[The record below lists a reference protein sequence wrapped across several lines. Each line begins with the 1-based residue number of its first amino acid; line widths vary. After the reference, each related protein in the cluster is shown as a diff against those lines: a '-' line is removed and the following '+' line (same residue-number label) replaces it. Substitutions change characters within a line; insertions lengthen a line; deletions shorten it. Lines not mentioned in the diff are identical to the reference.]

1 MTTLTVKTA
10 KASDETSI
18 IDTIVLAL
26 SPDPF
31 MRWLYPDPHNY
42 LRHFPRL
49 IRTFGGKAFEHTGA
63 YYMDGYSG
71 AELWLL
77 PNVYQDVEALITLLK
92 HTVSEQDLETV
103 MAILNQMERFHPKEP
118 HWYLSF
124 LGVDPVKQNY
134 GFGSAL
140 LNHALLQCDQDS
152 KLAYVESSNSRNLPF
167 YERHGFEVMG
177 TIQAG
182 TSPPLFPMCRKPR

>member
-10 KASDETSI
+10 KVSDEASI
-18 IDTIVLAL
+18 IDIIVLAL
-26 SPDPF
+26 SSDPV
-31 MRWLYPDPHNY
+31 MRWLYPEPHNY
-42 LRHFPRL
+42 LRHFPSL
-49 IRTFGGKAFEHTGA
+49 IRSYGGKAFENTGA

-71 AELWLL
+71 AELWLR
-77 PNVYQDVEALITLLK
+77 PNVYQDAEALIIMLK
-92 HTVSEQDLETV
+92 NTVSEQNQEAL
-103 MAILNQMERFHPKEP
+103 MAMLKQMEHFHPKEP

-124 LGVDPVKQNY
+124 LGVDPAKQNY

-140 LNHALLQCDQDS
+140 LKHALLQCDQDS
-152 KLAYVESSNSRNLPF
+152 KLAYVESSNLRNLPF

-182 TSPPLFPMCRKPR
+182 TSPPLFPMCRKPQ